1 MRLLR
6 HAASP
11 LAPIPRPPRPSC
23 FFSHYPHGTP
33 SQGRQRGQQ
42 QPFHSTSRLGDE
54 QIDSAQNHY
63 ETLKLQ
69 PSATPAEIKKCVF
82 MLPDRLLH
90 IPIAARLT
98 PPLCYRSFYTLS
110 KRHHPDHNAGDRE
123 RSSRRFMRINEAY
136 SVLSVPAKRHAYDRD
151 TLQLHRDPHAAHGR
165 RSGSYHSTNP
175 AGGRPATGLS
185 RRRGTFQGP
194 PPSFFRSGG
203 WGAHGAKRRAAHE
216 DSTGGGGGSGSGHG
230 HGHHHHGAGTTGGM
244 GPGQDPF
251 QHRDREVP
259 HFDRAGH
266 ERTGRH
272 VDARRAA
279 RYHEQEQR
287 GQTVVDEHGRRV
299 PVGSPAPER
308 GVAGMFFIIG
318 GVLLVSFLGP
328 FAISRFWSGGGGGG
342 GGKTQV
348 KTKKTRTTV
357 AAAPDG

>member
-6 HAASP
+6 HAATP
-11 LAPIPRPPRPSC
+11 LAPIQRPPPQPSC
-23 FFSHYPHGTP
+23 FFTHYLYSAP

-42 QPFHSTSRLGDE
+42 QPFHSTSHLRDE
-54 QIDSAQNHY
+54 HIDNAQNHY

-69 PSATPAEIKKCVF
+69 PSATPAEIKK
-82 MLPDRLLH
+82 
-90 IPIAARLT
+90 
-98 PPLCYRSFYTLS
+98 SFYTLS

-123 RSSRRFMRINEAY
+123 RSSRRFMRISEAY

-185 RRRGTFQGP
+185 RRRGAFQGP

-216 DSTGGGGGSGSGHG
+216 DSTGGGGGTGTGSGHGHG

-251 QHRDREVP
+251 RHRDREVP

-272 VDARRAA
+272 GDARRAA
-279 RYHEQEQR
+279 RYHEQEQH
-287 GQTVVDEHGRRV
+287 GQAVVDEHGRRV
-299 PVGSPAPER
+299 PVGTPAPER
-308 GVAGMFFIIG
+308 GVAGMFFVIG

-328 FAISRFWSGGGGGG
+328 FAVSRFWSSGGGSG
-342 GGKTQV
+342 GGKTPA
-348 KTKKTRTTV
+348 KRKNTRT
-357 AAAPDG
+357 AAPDG

>member
-1 MRLLR
+1 MPLLR
-6 HAASP
+6 HAATP
-11 LAPIPRPPRPSC
+11 LAPIQRPPPQPPC
-23 FFSHYPHGTP
+23 FFWHYLYSTP
-33 SQGRQRGQQ
+33 GQGQQRGQRQ
-42 QPFHSTSRLGDE
+42 QPFHSTSRLRDE
-54 QIDSAQNHY
+54 HIDNAENHY

-69 PSATPAEIKKCVF
+69 PSATPAEIKK
-82 MLPDRLLH
+82 
-90 IPIAARLT
+90 
-98 PPLCYRSFYTLS
+98 SFYTLS

-151 TLQLHRDPHAAHGR
+151 TLRLHRDPHAAHGR

-216 DSTGGGGGSGSGHG
+216 DSTGGGGGSGSGSGSG
-230 HGHHHHGAGTTGGM
+230 HGDGHHQHGAGTTGGM

-279 RYHEQEQR
+279 RYHDQEQR

-299 PVGSPAPER
+299 PVETPAPER
-308 GVAGMFFIIG
+308 GVAGMFFVIG

-328 FAISRFWSGGGGGG
+328 FAISRLWSSGGGGG
-342 GGKTQV
+342 GGKTPA
-348 KTKKTRTTV
+348 KRKKARTTA